1 LPRKDAAIIG
11 NNSIDFQLYWKLWI
25 AARNRHHSD
34 LREPQN
40 QRRMQNL
47 VIRENHCDLAWTQS
61 NMASVTACV
70 VDHFSELAI
79 GNHRVMPAR
88 NTQRKGIGLIPALGK
103 DWIDDVQ
110 GRILRVLRLAR
121 IHQGRRYGLQ
131 EWARRQN
138 KDANER
144 LRVRARA
151 GNTLSD
157 QSARSID
164 GARGRL
170 RRDGPLLE
178 FRRPLAVGAR
188 SHASFHAWVS
198 GIGYCG
204 ICQCFRGTAGSGRAI
219 GGRCARVPVPSFVA
233 HSSSHISLDSRALK
247 CKALSG
253 NEWRITCRRSY

>member
-1 LPRKDAAIIG
+1 LHTCITAPRCGASGFKP
-11 NNSIDFQLYWKLWI
+11 SIDTIPFVCL
-25 AARNRHHSD
+25 AARRVAAMERAVSTAGYVK
-34 LREPQN
+34 LLLPPR
-40 QRRMQNL
+40 
-47 VIRENHCDLAWTQS
+47 QS
-61 NMASVTACV
+61 R
-70 VDHFSELAI
+70 
-79 GNHRVMPAR
+79 GNSHV
-88 NTQRKGIGLIPALGK
+88 G
-103 DWIDDVQ
+103 
-110 GRILRVLRLAR
+110 LAR